1 MKVLLSA
8 FSCSPNQ
15 GSEPGLGWNWA
26 LEIARLGHEVVVLT
40 QTEARGRI
48 EAELASGRL
57 PPGLSFEFFMPVWLE
72 RFRLKGLE
80 LGYESL
86 TWHLT
91 HLMWQLAA
99 YSYARRHLLD
109 RRFDLVHHI
118 TFAGIRHPTLLGRL
132 PIPLVLG
139 PLGGGE
145 RAPWA
150 LRWGLGFRGLL
161 LEAIRDAHTFLIR
174 FDPITRRACADA
186 LVIYVKTEQSRAA
199 LPRRHRSRAVVQLEI
214 GTGPQDDRP
223 KPPRAPGA
231 PLRLLYAGR
240 LLYWKGMHL
249 GLKALAEVRS
259 RGVDARLTMLGSGP
273 AEEDW
278 RRLAAQL
285 GIDHAVQWL
294 ARIEHDRMAD
304 MYRSHDAVL
313 FPSLHDSGGTVA
325 LEALLH
331 GTPVVCLDLGGP
343 AVTVSPSCGR
353 IVATAARGEGDVVRG
368 LVDALEELA
377 RSETLLDEL
386 SRGARARAQA
396 FRWPTL
402 VRRVYDDIARRLQ
415 RGVRDEAVLARDT
428 AQPAPLTTFGDLKGA
443 RALPGGGSRSIPAAP
458 RRNSLASSANDT
470 ARDA

>member
-1 MKVLLSA
+1 MRILLSA
-8 FSCSPNQ
+8 FSCAPNQ

-26 LEIARLGHEVVVLT
+26 VEIARLGHDVVVLT

-57 PPGLSFEFFMPVWLE
+57 PRGLSFEFFMPGWLE

-80 LGYESL
+80 LGQQSL

-91 HLMWQLAA
+91 HLMWQFAA
-99 YSYARRHLLD
+99 YRHVRRHLLD

-150 LRWGLGFRGLL
+150 LRRGLGFKGWLL
-161 LEAIRDAHTFLIR
+161 DAIRDVHTFLIR
-174 FDPITRRACADA
+174 FDPITRRACDDA

-199 LPRRHRSRAVVQLEI
+199 LPRRHRRRAVVQQEI
-214 GTGPQDDRP
+214 GTGSQENRP
-223 KPPRAPGA
+223 KPPRMPGA
-231 PLRLLYAGR
+231 PLQLLFAGR

-249 GLKALAEVRS
+249 GLKALADLRG

-273 AEEDW
+273 DEENW

-285 GIDHAVQWL
+285 GLDHAVRWL
-294 ARIEHDRMAD
+294 PRIEHHRMAD

-313 FPSLHDSGGTVA
+313 FPSLHDSGGTVV
-325 LEALLH
+325 LEALVH
-331 GTPVVCLDLGGP
+331 GLPVVCLDLGGP
-343 AVTVSPSCGR
+343 AVTVTESCGR
-353 IVATAARGEGDVVRG
+353 IVATAGRSEAEVVRG
-368 LVDALEELA
+368 LADALEELA
-377 RSETLLDEL
+377 RSESLLDDL
-386 SRGARARAQA
+386 SRGAQARAQT
-396 FRWPTL
+396 FHWPVL
-402 VRRVYDDIARRLQ
+402 VRRVYDEIARRLTAGMQ
-415 RGVRDEAVLARDT
+415 DGPALGLAT
-428 AQPAPLTTFGDLKGA
+428 
-443 RALPGGGSRSIPAAP
+443 ALPSRFWPA
-458 RRNSLASSANDT
+458 SAN
-470 ARDA
+470 RWHESER